1 MLIYQQPLTK
11 ISYLTID
18 VLIKTRFSSIFAI
31 TLTLKFVKIRIS
43 LRLQAGCFMSKM
55 QVKIVY
61 IAYVIIV
68 MLAYISINL
77 LIGYLLVKEN
87 FRLEIADI
95 LSPFLSV
102 ESLIIT
108 FFACTRVAQKRFKM
122 FSVIRKPVDIINV
135 LALST
140 AVLATIFSF
149 SKDHIALGVTYAIV
163 TVLGFFY
170 ITYEIKRNYKKQ
182 QKNP

>member
-1 MLIYQQPLTK
+1 
-11 ISYLTID
+11 
-18 VLIKTRFSSIFAI
+18 
-31 TLTLKFVKIRIS
+31 
-43 LRLQAGCFMSKM
+43 MSKM